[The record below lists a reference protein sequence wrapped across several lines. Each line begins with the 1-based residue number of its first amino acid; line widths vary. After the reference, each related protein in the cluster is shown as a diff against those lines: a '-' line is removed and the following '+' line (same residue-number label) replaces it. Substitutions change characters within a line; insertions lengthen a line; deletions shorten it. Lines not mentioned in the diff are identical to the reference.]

1 VRREE
6 NAPAAPD
13 YAFEH
18 IERAWQARWD
28 DAHIFWTERTA
39 GRPKWFVMEL
49 PPFANGDLHLGHARN
64 YAIADAGARFRRM
77 AGYDVS
83 YTSGFDTFGLP
94 NETAARTAGEHLLD
108 LAERYCAIMAEQF
121 VRFGLSHDRRR
132 IIGYHIPEYYVWIQW
147 VFLKL
152 HAAGHLLRRGA
163 TVNWCPRC
171 DISLAESLI
180 DDGVCWRCKATPVPR
195 ETEQWFIRESDF
207 ADDMLAGLPALDG
220 WPSAIKGIHRDWIG
234 RREGLDVDFGL
245 PGGETLSVF
254 SDDPA
259 LLADAAFI
267 ALGHA
272 HPLALAHG
280 VNVSDHP
287 DAHGVP
293 LNVQAEVPLTGRTI
307 PLVVVCGDP
316 ATPPDGARLG
326 VPLRD
331 RFARELADALGLA
344 YAAQAAPGARDG
356 IAAALLAAGAARAAV
371 RYRLRD
377 WNIARQ
383 RYWGPPVPMIH
394 CAACGLVPVPAADLP
409 VVLPLDVDLDG
420 PGNPLE
426 RHPAFTDVACPSCG
440 GAARRDT
447 DTLEAYS
454 SPWWYH
460 WLCKSTDAL
469 YPFSRE
475 DERAWLPVDV
485 MVGGMDQ
492 ARSCFF
498 HVRMIA
504 KALLRLGIAEVEE
517 PVTTLVAIGMVKSD
531 GRKMS
536 KSDGKNATLAA
547 LMERYGADAV
557 RLGILGAAAPESD
570 FNWSEDLV
578 RRAHDTL
585 AQVHAF
591 VSARAELVR
600 AQPPG
605 EIATEGSARRRK
617 LAGWVDTARAR
628 VTNNYVRH
636 QYHLAAQNT
645 AFLFERLVQFER
657 EAGASAT
664 SADDA
669 ALASAIRT
677 LLQLVAP
684 LTPHLAEELWERCGG
699 EGFIAL
705 AAWPQPLDERA
716 RRPRGAPAEA
726 QYAVR

>member
-1 VRREE
+1 MRHEE
-6 NAPAAPD
+6 NAPPAHD
-13 YAFEH
+13 YAFDQ
-18 IERAWQARWD
+18 IERAWQTRWD
-28 DAHIFWTERTA
+28 DAHIFWTRRTD
-39 GRPKWFVMEL
+39 GPKWFVLEL
-49 PPFANGDLHLGHARN
+49 PPFANGELHLGHARN

-94 NETAARTAGEHLLD
+94 NETAARTAGEHPLD
-108 LAERYCAIMAEQF
+108 LAERYSAIMAEQF
-121 VRFGLSHDRRR
+121 VRFGLSHDTRR
-132 IIGYHIPEYYVWIQW
+132 IIGYHIPEYYTWIQW

-152 HAAGHLLRRGA
+152 HQAGHLLRRGA

-207 ADDMLAGLPALDG
+207 AEEMLAGLPSLDG
-220 WPSAIKGIHRDWIG
+220 WPNAIKGIHRDWIG
-234 RREGLDVDFGL
+234 RREGLDITFQLAD
-245 PGGETLSVF
+245 GEELAVF

-259 LLADAAFI
+259 LLPDAAFI

-293 LNVQAEVPLTGRTI
+293 LGLVADVPLAGRAI

-331 RFARELADALGLA
+331 RFARELADSLGIA
-344 YAAQAAPGARDG
+344 YAAEPAPGGRDG
-356 IAAALLAAGAARAAV
+356 LAEALLAAGAAQATV

-394 CAACGLVPVPAADLP
+394 CAACGLVPVPLADLP
-409 VVLPLDVDLDG
+409 VLLPLDVDLDG
-420 PGNPLE
+420 GGNPLE
-426 RHPAFTDVACPSCG
+426 RHPDFTSVACPSCG

-460 WLCKSTDAL
+460 WLCKSVDAL
-469 YPFSRE
+469 YPFSFE
-475 DERAWLPVDV
+475 DARAWLPVDV

-504 KALLRLGIAEVEE
+504 KALLRLGIADVEE
-517 PVTTLVAIGMVKSD
+517 PVTTLVAIGMVKSE

-585 AQVHAF
+585 AQMHAF
-591 VSARAELVR
+591 VGARAELVR
-600 AQPPG
+600 ALPAA
-605 EIATEGSARRRK
+605 EIVAEGSARRRK
-617 LAGWVDTARAR
+617 LAAWADTARAR

-636 QYHLAAQNT
+636 QYHLAAQN
-645 AFLFERLVQFER
+645 ALFLFERLVQFER
-657 EAGASAT
+657 ETGAASSEDA
-664 SADDA
+664 A
-669 ALASAIRT
+669 ALASGIRT
-677 LLQLVAP
+677 LLLLIAP
-684 LTPHLAEELWERCGG
+684 LAPHVAEELWARCGG
-699 EGFIAL
+699 EDFITV

-716 RRPRGAPAEA
+716 RRPRGVPAEA
-726 QYAVR
+726 ELALR